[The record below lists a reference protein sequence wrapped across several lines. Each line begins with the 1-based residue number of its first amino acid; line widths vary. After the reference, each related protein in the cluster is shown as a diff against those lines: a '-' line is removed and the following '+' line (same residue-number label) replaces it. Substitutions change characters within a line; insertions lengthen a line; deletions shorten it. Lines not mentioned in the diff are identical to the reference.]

1 MAHIT
6 FVFFIFLTGNLS
18 DVHINLV
25 KSCIQNL
32 LYYNVVKL
40 VPAFQYGNSY
50 YLTTNFHSKLVRG
63 DDNFKNECLF
73 FVAKADHVRV
83 S

>member
-1 MAHIT
+1 MILLFSILGH
-6 FVFFIFLTGNLS
+6 LS

-25 KSCIQNL
+25 KSCVQNL

-50 YLTTNFHSKLVRG
+50 YLTPEFHARLVHG
-63 DDNFKNECLF
+63 NEYFKNECLF
-73 FVAKADHVRV
+73 FVAKNDHVCQV
-83 S
+83 KI